1 MASLAVREGNG
12 SLVWAFARMVIRLF
26 QAAIFRRSPSQ
37 ILETFCFI
45 FIQFYLHYS
54 FIFMARLCNIQLSR
68 AEDQVESRL
77 KPEKKRAEIPDVG
90 ATFAHETVLKV
101 ELPRAPNERSIG

>member
-37 ILETFCFI
+37 ILETF
-45 FIQFYLHYS
+45 
-54 FIFMARLCNIQLSR
+54 
-68 AEDQVESRL
+68 
-77 KPEKKRAEIPDVG
+77 
-90 ATFAHETVLKV
+90 
-101 ELPRAPNERSIG
+101 

>member
-54 FIFMARLCNIQLSR
+54 FIFMARLCNIR
-68 AEDQVESRL
+68 RKCAEDQVESRL
-77 KPEKKRAEIPDVG
+77 KPEKKEPRSRTLG
-90 ATFAHETVLKV
+90 
-101 ELPRAPNERSIG
+101 ELSRTKHS

>member
-1 MASLAVREGNG
+1 MASLAVHEGNG

-45 FIQFYLHYS
+45 FIQLCLHYS
-54 FIFMARLCNIQLSR
+54 FILIERLCNIGVRKEHVRSMLTS
-68 AEDQVESRL
+68 
-77 KPEKKRAEIPDVG
+77 KRE
-90 ATFAHETVLKV
+90 
-101 ELPRAPNERSIG
+101 

>member
-1 MASLAVREGNG
+1 MTSLAVHEGNG
-12 SLVWAFARMVIRLF
+12 SLAWAVARMVIRLF

-54 FIFMARLCNIQLSR
+54 FIFLFRLCNIGKQS
-68 AEDQVESRL
+68 AQYQ
-77 KPEKKRAEIPDVG
+77 
-90 ATFAHETVLKV
+90 AHED
-101 ELPRAPNERSIG
+101 